1 MGTDRQLRKYDAA
14 ATKDALLV
22 AARRVF
28 AERGFD
34 RTTVRDIATLAG
46 VNQALLFRYFGS
58 KEKLFQAVMNHAGR
72 EQLAATHPERLLEAA
87 LRSMLSP
94 DNAEV
99 STHSLLAFVRS
110 VGDDGAT
117 AAGQLGEQYVR
128 ALATLTDAGN
138 AELRAGLAL
147 AWLVGIGLLRN
158 VAGSGLL
165 TAADPDEICTLVL
178 GATTALLERTDP
190 APRRAYHG
198 SSTAAAGPHPAA

>member
-58 KEKLFQAVMNHAGR
+58 KEKLFRAVMNHAGR

-110 VGDDGAT
+110 VGDESAAT
-117 AAGQLGEQYVR
+117 VTGQLGEQYVQ

-165 TAADPDEICTLVL
+165 TAADPDEICALVL

-190 APRRAYHG
+190 APQRA
-198 SSTAAAGPHPAA
+198 SR

>member
-1 MGTDRQLRKYDAA
+1 MGTDRQLRRYDAA
-14 ATKDALLV
+14 ATKDALLA

-34 RTTVRDIATLAG
+34 RTTVRDIANLAG

-58 KEKLFQAVMNHAGR
+58 KEKLFRAVMNHAGR

-110 VGDDGAT
+110 VGDDGAAT
-117 AAGQLGEQYVR
+117 AATQLGEQYVR
-128 ALATLTDAGN
+128 ALSTLTDAGD

-158 VAGSGLL
+158 VAGSGHL
-165 TAADPDEICTLVL
+165 TAADPDEICALVL
-178 GATTALLERTDP
+178 AATTTLLERTDP
-190 APRRAYHG
+190 AY
-198 SSTAAAGPHPAA
+198 PAV

>member
-1 MGTDRQLRKYDAA
+1 MDTDRRLRKYDAA

-58 KEKLFQAVMNHAGR
+58 KEKLFRAVLDRAGR
-72 EQLAATHPERLLEAA
+72 ERLTATHPERLLEAA
-87 LRSMLSP
+87 LRSLLDP
-94 DNAEV
+94 GNAEV
-99 STHSLLAFVRS
+99 STHTLLAFVRS
-110 VGDDGAT
+110 AGNESAAAAT
-117 AAGQLGEQYVR
+117 GQIGEQYVR

-158 VAGSGLL
+158 VAGSEHL
-165 TAADPDEICTLVL
+165 TAADPDEICALVL
-178 GATTALLERTDP
+178 GATTTLLERTGP
-190 APRRAYHG
+190 ASR
-198 SSTAAAGPHPAA
+198 PASR

>member
-1 MGTDRQLRKYDAA
+1 MGTGRQLRKYDAA
-14 ATKDALLV
+14 ATKDALLA

-58 KEKLFQAVMNHAGR
+58 KEKLFRAVMNHAGR

-99 STHSLLAFVRS
+99 SAHSLLAYVRS
-110 VGDDGAT
+110 VGDDGAAT

-158 VAGSGLL
+158 VAGSGHL
-165 TAADPDEICTLVL
+165 TAADPDEICALVL
-178 GATTALLERTDP
+178 GATTTLLERTDP
-190 APRRAYHG
+190 APQRAYQG
-198 SSTAAAGPHPAA
+198 SPAATGPHPAA